1 MSNERG
7 MNMLHSL
14 EEGYFNNKASIF
26 MFIIILYK
34 VSKLKKLTAYIY
46 LLAYHFMAAH
56 THTGKF

>member
-26 MFIIILYK
+26 MFIII
-34 VSKLKKLTAYIY
+34 
-46 LLAYHFMAAH
+46 
-56 THTGKF
+56 